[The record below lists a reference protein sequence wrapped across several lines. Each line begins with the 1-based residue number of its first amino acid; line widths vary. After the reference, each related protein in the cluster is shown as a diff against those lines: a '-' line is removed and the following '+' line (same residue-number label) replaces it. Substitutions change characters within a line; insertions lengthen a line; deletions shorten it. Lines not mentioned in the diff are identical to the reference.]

1 MQLETPWVTPP
12 TAGDLSDKLCEYRRR
27 GFHHLSMTLKAF
39 RRRQWRPPRYSCGN
53 PFNILRVVGTT
64 VAKATMRA
72 GGDAW
77 PKSYASSHRAGQ
89 GDLKWAALVLMP
101 STPGPFSQVI
111 SRAFMSCRVPD
122 SAFLQF
128 NRIFGAGSIPGSS
141 TREEAGQGQISDLL
155 FFWPT
160 TQSTSMVGAGCL
172 ASPTPADAKR
182 TADAAQEI
190 PFTLRMIGR
199 PYRISVAA
207 GPRRPPRARHRR
219 PQGRIRAHHPT
230 LRPLP
235 PATPSADSRRLQRD
249 DQDFAR
255 AFEGAASIERS
266 GTGARTKWRAARP
279 RRSST

>member
-1 MQLETPWVTPP
+1 MWTATVQLETPWVTPP

-155 FFWPT
+155 FFGRRLNQHRW
-160 TQSTSMVGAGCL
+160 L
-172 ASPTPADAKR
+172 ALGVWHPQLRPTPKDGRRCPGDTVHSADDWSALSNLCCCR
-182 TADAAQEI
+182 T
-190 PFTLRMIGR
+190 
-199 PYRISVAA
+199 
-207 GPRRPPRARHRR
+207 RRPPRARHRR

-255 AFEGAASIERS
+255 AFEGQ
-266 GTGARTKWRAARP
+266 RP
-279 RRSST
+279 